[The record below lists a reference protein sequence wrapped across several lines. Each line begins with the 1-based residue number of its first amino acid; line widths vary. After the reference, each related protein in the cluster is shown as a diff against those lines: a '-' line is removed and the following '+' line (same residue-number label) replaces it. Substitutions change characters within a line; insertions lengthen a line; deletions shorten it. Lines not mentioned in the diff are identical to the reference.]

1 MTAIE
6 VAMQGRA
13 YGPELSKLHDVLY
26 RRRGKDFRAKAA
38 VVARVVRAQAGCGLA
53 AGCGLRHR

>member
-6 VAMQGRA
+6 VAMPGGA
-13 YGPELSKLHDVLY
+13 YGPEL
-26 RRRGKDFRAKAA
+26 
-38 VVARVVRAQAGCGLA
+38 ARVVRAHVGCSLA